1 MLPRVSR
8 ALLLLLCSCQY
19 GLTANRAGP
28 GHEPTVAYNACLAP
42 DGERASGTWEDPIV
56 VAELPFVDAGD
67 TTEAASDVADAWD
80 CEPETDR
87 SGAEV
92 VYALT
97 LDGPT
102 DVHAELNHGADSGV
116 TLQLVPADAELSDGH
131 IGGCLAT
138 GALVVDAVDLPAGD
152 YFLVVDTV
160 RVTSGET
167 KPGAYTL
174 TVESVPR
181 TDLEA
186 RAIDLA
192 EGLRWYRGRTVDPD
206 GVAIRSWN
214 AFVVDLE
221 ARDVAPRPHETCQTV
236 DVAGVELGA
245 RVGVNGGFQGDSC
258 RSLDLVRAEGVTFS
272 VNDYADEQRVVAWN
286 AGGVPELEWIP
297 RGQDFTTLD
306 QAIGSYPSL
315 IDRGLITV
323 EPAGNDEFFTAR
335 QARTALGVT
344 ASDELLLYVAD
355 GGTTEVPGLT
365 LGELASALAELGAVE
380 AVNLDGGGAA
390 TAWVSGCST
399 TGVVNRPTGGGGTT
413 HAGAVAAPD
422 GLYVF

>member
-19 GLTANRAGP
+19 GLTANRGGP
-28 GHEPTVAYNACLAP
+28 GREPVVPYNACLAP
-42 DGERASGTWEDPIV
+42 DGERATGTWDDPIV

-67 TTEAASDVADAWD
+67 TTDAASDEADAWD
-80 CEPETDR
+80 CEADLDR

-102 DVHAELNHGADSGV
+102 DVHAELNHGADAGV
-116 TLQLVPADAELSDGH
+116 TLQLVPADAEVADGH
-131 IGGCLAT
+131 VAGCLSS
-138 GALVVDAVDLPAGD
+138 GALTVDAVDLPAGD
-152 YFLVVDTV
+152 YLLVVDTV
-160 RVTSGET
+160 RVGSGET

-181 TDLEA
+181 VDLAA
-186 RAIDLA
+186 RAVDLA
-192 EGLRWYRGRTVDPD
+192 EGLQWYRGRAMDPD
-206 GVAIRSWN
+206 GVSIRAWN
-214 AFVVDLE
+214 AFLVDLT
-221 ARDVAPRPHETCQTV
+221 ARDATPRPHETCQTV
-236 DVAGVELGA
+236 DVAGAELGA

-272 VNDYADEQRVVAWN
+272 TNDYADSQRVLGWN
-286 AGGVPELEWIP
+286 AGGPPELEWVA
-297 RGQDFTTLD
+297 RGQDYTAFD

-323 EPAGNDEFFTAR
+323 EPAGNEEFFTAR

-344 ASDELLLYVAD
+344 ADDELLIFVAD

-365 LGELASALAELGAVE
+365 LGELASSLAELGAVE
-380 AVNLDGGGAA
+380 AVNLDGAGAA
-390 TAWVSGCST
+390 TAWVSGCSA
-399 TGVVNRPTGGGGTT
+399 TGVVSRPTGGGGTT
-413 HAGAVAAPD
+413 HGGAVAVPD